1 MEKEA
6 LISYIE
12 NSFIKDIIS
21 IPNVTDIE
29 YNGRYIFYT
38 TNDKGI
44 SRSGIEVTL
53 NMVKDFIKQIANIS
67 EKQFNYLNPILDINI
82 GRYRINATNTSVAR
96 LVDNETITFSI
107 RIASKE
113 AKIVHNEEFMP
124 LEVEELLDGLIY
136 AHIPIVISGVPGSG
150 KTELQKYL
158 VSRVKEDEHIIII
171 DPAVEL
177 SSLQQNENYN
187 ITLWQADEK
196 NEESGISNLIK
207 NGLRNNP
214 DWMIVTEARGEEMN
228 DVLISAMTGVPIITT
243 IHALDAFNAPSRM
256 AKAVMLKEKRIDYQD
271 ALMNIKEHFK
281 VFIHLK
287 KYSDKDNNIVR
298 YISSIVEID
307 ESGQQVEIYSDDLHK
322 KKFSKISQNLL
333 NILISNIDKK
343 KLRRFISNE

>member
-29 YNGRYIFYT
+29 YNGRYIYYT

-158 VSRVKEDEHIIII
+158 VSRVKEDEHVIII

-177 SSLQQNENYN
+177 CSLQQNENLN

-281 VFIHLK
+281 IFIHLK
-287 KYSDKDNNIVR
+287 KYSDKHNNIVR

-307 ESGQQVEIYSDDLHK
+307 ESGQQVEIYNDDLHK

-333 NILISNIDKK
+333 TILINNIDKK